1 MRQSS
6 LRWGLIMG
14 AAAAAVGLV
23 AQLLGVRFNAASR
36 ADFNTNVTAI
46 LIFDIA
52 VLVALGVALGLAYY
66 TGIRVERERPPTPLA
81 EIDPLRWGGERRDA
95 ALAGAIVMACFWF
108 VTTFAAVLL
117 GQYESGSGGLADY
130 LTRRVIA
137 LVLFV
142 VGGFGLGAWGARAPA
157 ARNLLDQIAAPSGEP
172 RADDDRSPA
181 GATAVVES
189 APEPESNA

>member
-14 AAAAAVGLV
+14 AAAAVGGLA

-66 TGIRVERERPPTPLA
+66 TGIRVERERPPTPVA

-117 GQYESGSGGLADY
+117 GQYESGGLADY
-130 LTRRVIA
+130 LTRRAIA

-157 ARNLLDQIAAPSGEP
+157 ARNLLDQIAVPPGAP
-172 RADDDRSPA
+172 RAADDRSPTA
-181 GATAVVES
+181 ATAVVES